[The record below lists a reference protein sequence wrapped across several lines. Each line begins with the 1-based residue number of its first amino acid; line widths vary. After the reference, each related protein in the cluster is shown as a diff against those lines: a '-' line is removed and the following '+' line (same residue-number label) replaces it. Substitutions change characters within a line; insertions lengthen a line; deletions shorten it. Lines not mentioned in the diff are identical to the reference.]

1 VRVLV
6 GPRYRPLT
14 YDARMADDEGAT
26 EPDPGA
32 SRRRAKERL
41 SEARYH
47 LGDEI
52 GRGGMGEILHARD
65 THLGRDVAIK
75 RIRNEDP
82 SDRASD
88 RFLREARIQ
97 GRLDHP
103 AIVPVYEL
111 GMDTSGRP
119 FFAMKKLTGTTL
131 AQIIRAKTSSQQQL
145 LRAFADV
152 CLAVA
157 FAHTR
162 GVIHRDLKPQNI
174 MLGDFGEVY
183 VIDWGVAKLAGESE
197 RTHSGESD
205 EIATGDG
212 IAIGTPGYMSPE
224 QVTDSAT
231 VDERADIYA
240 LGCVLFEILTGQPL
254 HPKGRAGLLSAT
266 SGVDVR
272 AALRAMSDAIPPEL
286 EELCVRMT
294 ADALE
299 ARPRDARA
307 LADVVHKY
315 LDGDRDL
322 AHRRAL
328 AIEHLA
334 RARAAHE
341 RYDDEEARRTAIRE
355 AGRAL
360 ALDPTSGAAELVGRL
375 MLEPPRAMPREVEDE
390 MRADAVAA
398 DRRQARTSIVI
409 SAGYAGFVPFML
421 LAKNWTQAAL
431 VIAYLAFNTVV
442 LRIRAREG
450 TGNHP
455 YWNALRNAVLVA
467 IVAHAYSPLLI
478 GPGLAAA
485 TVGAL
490 LLTMSY
496 TRPRELLGLVA
507 ILSAAVMVP
516 WALENLGV
524 IAPTMVHTPTGIEL
538 SSPQLEAMGPALRDI
553 SVGLYVVGALTAIGA
568 LGNAMVQRERESRRA
583 LHLQAWQLRQLV
595 PA

>member
-1 VRVLV
+1 
-6 GPRYRPLT
+6 
-14 YDARMADDEGAT
+14 MADDEGAT

-75 RIRNEDP
+75 RIRSEEP

-131 AQIIRAKTSSQQQL
+131 AQIIRDHTSSREKL

-157 FAHTR
+157 FAHSR

-197 RTHSGESD
+197 RSDHSESD
-205 EIATGDG
+205 EMGTGDG

-224 QVTDSAT
+224 QIHDSAT

-240 LGCVLFEILTGQPL
+240 LGCVLFEVLTATPL

-266 SGVDVR
+266 AGIDVR

-286 EELCVRMT
+286 ENLCMAMT
-294 ADALE
+294 AAERDD
-299 ARPRDARA
+299 RPRDARA

-328 AIEHLA
+328 AVEHLA

-360 ALDPTSGAAELVGRL
+360 ALDPTGGAAELVGRL
-375 MLEPPRAMPREVEDE
+375 MLEPPRDMPREVEAE

-398 DRRQARTSIVI
+398 DRRQARTSIGI

-421 LAKNWTQAAL
+421 LAKNWTSAVL
-431 VIAYLAFNTVV
+431 VVAYLAVNTIV

-450 TGNHP
+450 TGDRP
-455 YWNALRNAVLVA
+455 YLNALRNAGLVA

-496 TRPRELLGLVA
+496 TRPRELIGLVA
-507 ILSAAVMVP
+507 ILSAAVIVP
-516 WALENLGV
+516 WGLENLGV
-524 IAPTMVHTPTGIEL
+524 LQQTMFHTAHGLEL
-538 SSPQLEAMGPALRDI
+538 ATPQLEAMGPVLRDVG
-553 SVGLYVVGALTAIGA
+553 VGLYVVGALAATAA
-568 LGNAMVQRERESRRA
+568 LGYAMVQRERTSRRA